1 MLVKKIMLITKLMD
15 LDGILVLVTIYIVV
29 QLKKKT

>member
-15 LDGILVLVTIYIVV
+15 LDGIINGVV
-29 QLKKKT
+29 CFFIKKIKS